1 MPTPCPPHTLP
12 TPALHPHPAL
22 PTPALHPHPAL
33 PTHCPLPAT
42 TALSLPP
49 CSTTGP
55 NLVSPLAQPQTA
67 PAPGQGALTGPGES
81 MEFSLSRDSPA
92 RTGSVSQGQGS
103 GKARIQEHQAQ
114 GNPGSEAGDATD
126 TNWAGTCPVQ
136 SIRRLRTIRSACGA
150 KGLEVSH
157 RPRLAG
163 PAVTHAHATSGS
175 TPERIHG
182 EGPQKHKAGD
192 SQHNKASLP
201 TANSATLRPGAH
213 GTSGTLW

>member
-1 MPTPCPPHTLP
+1 
-12 TPALHPHPAL
+12 
-22 PTPALHPHPAL
+22 
-33 PTHCPLPAT
+33 
-42 TALSLPP
+42 
-49 CSTTGP
+49 
-55 NLVSPLAQPQTA
+55 
-67 PAPGQGALTGPGES
+67 

-163 PAVTHAHATSGS
+163 PAVTHTRTHTYTHAHATSGS